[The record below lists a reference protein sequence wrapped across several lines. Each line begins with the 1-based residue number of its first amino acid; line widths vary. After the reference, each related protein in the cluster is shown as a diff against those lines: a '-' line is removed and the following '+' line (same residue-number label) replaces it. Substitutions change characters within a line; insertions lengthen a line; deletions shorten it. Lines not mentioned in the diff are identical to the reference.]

1 MIFIIIQNLLGHLI
15 YYDFT
20 KKGIFLSFFSKAI
33 NLRKGKAEHRSF
45 SRELMEQMERPAG
58 MHAGFG

>member
-1 MIFIIIQNLLGHLI
+1 MNEE
-15 YYDFT
+15 DFT

-58 MHAGFG
+58 MHAGFGGVSKIEVFSELP